1 MNSAMADSVPCAVAH
16 GQHATAVASGH
27 PLSQTVLN
35 GVRSRS
41 FDPRFLKS
49 IFLLLVVLGL
59 LIPLLF
65 PGDNSSANSQTQP
78 AAPSKE
84 DAYRLNN
91 IGVALLEQFKYKEA
105 ADAFRQALKIEPK
118 LRLAQINL
126 SIALFNLPDLPA
138 AAREAQAATTLAPD
152 APQPSYILG
161 LIAKTQSR
169 TDEAVVQFQRV
180 LKIDPND
187 VGSNINL
194 GQIYSQQRKY
204 PEAIAAFRLAL
215 AAEPYNA
222 TALYNL
228 GQALV
233 RSGQREEG
241 LRATA
246 RFQELRQRGSATT
259 LGNDYLEQ
267 GRYAEAVAS
276 TGAERELVDRATPA
290 VKFTLSP
297 NSFSGST
304 NVATRTTPTTTSDP
318 SGFQLTEV
326 VKEQIMGATV
336 LFDCDGDSDLDLFRV
351 TATQRFLYRNDNGT
365 FIDITDQSTA
375 FSSKLT
381 STLTGVVAGDFDN
394 DTKPDLFVI
403 GNGILSLYHNDGGGK
418 FSDVTKA
425 ANLPAYPFLASTAA
439 FTDVDHDGDVDIFI
453 AGLADLSQKTGQN
466 VFPHSFSGAP
476 DLLLQNDGTGK
487 FTDVTATAGIKATR
501 HAVAVVPTDFNNRR
515 DMDLLIVSHGT
526 APELFSNQ
534 RDGTFRNVARE
545 TGLPG
550 DGRWIS
556 VAAGDVNKDGY
567 TDFLFGR
574 VDAAGLFAIS
584 DGKEKFK
591 TVSAPSGTELTG
603 ASQFLDYDNDG
614 LLDCVLITAKGLRV
628 LRNVGNDWIDV
639 TQTAL
644 GASAFVRGISF
655 SAGDIDNDGDTD
667 LIVLSTEGNVIVL
680 LNDGGNKNNS
690 LRVALTG
697 KVSNRN
703 GIGTKVETRAG
714 SLVQK
719 LETSSTTPAIA
730 PADISFGLGQRT
742 SVDALRLLWPS
753 GIVQAETEFPKAAKP
768 SFIKLPITELDRK
781 PSSCPYLYTWNGE
794 RFEFITDFMGGGE
807 MGHLETPGQFNIP
820 DPVEYVRIRGD
831 QLRERNGVYE
841 IRVTN
846 ELEEALFAD
855 RFQLIAV
862 DHPSD
867 VDIYPNEGLTDPP
880 QPFRL
885 FVTRNARPPLTA
897 VDEHEHDVLS
907 RITKMDRFYPDDFRR
922 DRIRGYAEQHTLT
935 LKLGD
940 PTDSHHPEKMALL
953 LTGWTDYAWSSDNL
967 AASHARKAMTLPA
980 LQVKDAHG
988 KWQTV
993 IDNIGIPVGRPQT
1006 VTVDIT
1012 GKFLSASREVRI
1024 VTNMRILWDQ
1034 ILVATFDQPSNV
1046 KMTPMD
1052 PARAALRWRG
1062 FSGEV
1067 TPDGREPYGYDYQRV
1082 SLMSPWKAM
1091 PGRYTREG
1099 DVRELLLQADDMFV
1113 ISLPG
1118 DEISLSFDARRLPPL
1133 PPKWTRTFLLY
1144 SDGYSKEMDI
1154 NSAIP
1159 DQVLPLP
1166 FHGMSGY
1173 PYPSRE
1179 SYPMTAAR
1187 QAYIDRYN
1195 TRVVRAE
1202 MLSIN
1207 SLIKK

>member
-1 MNSAMADSVPCAVAH
+1 MKNFKSLFVCLALFGVVAALNFKSNS
-16 GQHATAVASGH
+16 
-27 PLSQTVLN
+27 
-35 GVRSRS
+35 
-41 FDPRFLKS
+41 
-49 IFLLLVVLGL
+49 
-59 LIPLLF
+59 
-65 PGDNSSANSQTQP
+65 SSANSQTQP
-78 AAPSKE
+78 AALKE

-105 ADAFRQALKIEPK
+105 ADAFRQALKVEPK

-138 AAREAQAATTLAPD
+138 AAREAQAANTLAPD
-152 APQPSYILG
+152 APQPIYILG

-169 TDEAVVQFQRV
+169 SDEAVVQFQRV

-246 RFQELRQRGSATT
+246 RFQELRQKGSATT

-276 TGAERELVDRATPA
+276 TGAEPELVDRATPA
-290 VKFTLSP
+290 VKFTVSE
-297 NSFSGST
+297 NSIGATTNTASRST
-304 NVATRTTPTTTSDP
+304 TTTTSDP

-326 VKEQIMGATV
+326 IREQITGATV
-336 LFDCDGDSDLDLFRV
+336 LFDFDGDGDLDLFRV
-351 TATQRFLYRNDNGT
+351 AGNQRFLYRNDNGT

-375 FSSKLT
+375 FTSKLT
-381 STLTGVVAGDFDN
+381 GGLTGVVAGDFDN

-425 ANLPAYPFLASTAA
+425 ANIPAYPFLASSAA
-439 FTDVDHDGDVDIFI
+439 FADVDHDGDVDIFI
-453 AGLADLSQKTGQN
+453 AGLADLSKATKTGQG
-466 VFPHSFSGAP
+466 VFPDSFPGAP

-487 FTDVTATAGIKATR
+487 FTDVTAAAGILATR
-501 HAVAVVPTDFNNRR
+501 HAVGLVPTDFNNRR
-515 DMDLLIVSHGT
+515 DMDLLIVSNGT
-526 APELFSNQ
+526 PVEMFSNQ

-567 TDFLFGR
+567 TDFFFGR
-574 VDAAGLFAIS
+574 IDAVGLFAIS

-591 TVSAPSGTELTG
+591 TVPAPAGTEAAG
-603 ASQFLDYDNDG
+603 RAQFLDYDNDG
-614 LLDCVLITAKGLRV
+614 LLDCVLLTNKGLRV
-628 LRNVGNDWIDV
+628 LRNVGNDWTDV
-639 TQTAL
+639 TQTAV
-644 GASAFVRGISF
+644 GASAPVRNISF

-667 LIVLSTEGNVIVL
+667 LVLLSSEGNVIVL
-680 LNDGGNKNNS
+680 RNDGGNKNNS
-690 LRVALTG
+690 LRIALTG

-719 LETSSTTPAIA
+719 LETSATSPAIA
-730 PADISFGLGQRT
+730 PADISFGLGKRT

-753 GIVQAETEFPKAAKP
+753 GIVQAETEIPKAAKP

-807 MGHLETPGQFNIP
+807 MGHLETPGHFNIP

-862 DHPSD
+862 DHPSH

-880 QPFRL
+880 QPYKL
-885 FVTRNARPPLTA
+885 FVTRHARPPLTA

-907 RITKMDRFYPDDFRR
+907 RITKVDRSYPDDFRR
-922 DRIRGYAEQHTLT
+922 DRIRGYAEEHTLT
-935 LKLGD
+935 LKLAEAV
-940 PTDSHHPEKMALL
+940 DSHHPEKVVLL

-1006 VTVDIT
+1006 VTVDLT

-1034 ILVATFDQPSNV
+1034 ILVAGFDQPSSV
-1046 KMTPMD
+1046 KMTRMD
-1052 PARAALRWRG
+1052 PARALLRWRG
-1062 FSGEV
+1062 FSREV

-1099 DVRELLLQADDMFV
+1099 DVRELLLQTDDMFV

-1133 PPKWTRTFLLY
+1133 SPKWTRTFLLY

-1154 NSAIP
+1154 NSASP

-1202 MLSIN
+1202 LLSIN
-1207 SLIKK
+1207 SLLLGSRK

>member
-1 MNSAMADSVPCAVAH
+1 MKNFKSLFLCLALVGVVATLNFKSNS
-16 GQHATAVASGH
+16 
-27 PLSQTVLN
+27 
-35 GVRSRS
+35 
-41 FDPRFLKS
+41 
-49 IFLLLVVLGL
+49 
-59 LIPLLF
+59 
-65 PGDNSSANSQTQP
+65 SSANSQTQP

-138 AAREAQAATTLAPD
+138 AAREAQAVTTLGPD

-169 TDEAVVQFQRV
+169 PDEAVVHFQRV

-187 VGSNINL
+187 VGSNINV

-204 PEAIAAFRLAL
+204 PEAIAAFRVAL

-246 RFQELRQRGSATT
+246 RFQELRQKGSATT

-276 TGAERELVDRATPA
+276 TGAEPELVDRTTPA
-290 VKFTLSP
+290 VTFVQDSGPSP
-297 NSFSGST
+297 SSSYVPQPSPAPRVFGQRFDVGELNEEIRRKI
-304 NVATRTTPTTTSDP
+304 ARTIADS
-318 SGFQLTEV
+318 V
-326 VKEQIMGATV
+326 VF
-336 LFDCDGDSDLDLFRV
+336 FDFDNDGDLDLFKV
-351 TATQRFLYRNDNGT
+351 GALQQWLLRNDSGVFT
-365 FIDITDQSTA
+365 GSQIRVSTKTDTIPTGIT
-375 FSSKLT
+375 
-381 STLTGVVAGDFDN
+381 GGDYDN
-394 DTKPDLFVI
+394 DGKSDVLII
-403 GNGILSLYHNDGGGK
+403 GYGAVYLYHNDGAGK
-418 FSDVTKA
+418 FSDVTSA
-425 ANLPAYPFLASTAA
+425 AGIPPYPYLASTAA
-439 FTDVDHDGDVDIFI
+439 LVDVDHDGDLDIFV
-453 AGLADLSQKTGQN
+453 AGLADLSKTNKPGPIL
-466 VFPHSFSGAP
+466 FPDSFAGAP
-476 DLLLQNDGTGK
+476 NLLLRNDGNGK
-487 FTDVTATAGIKATR
+487 FTDITTAAGLNSTG
-501 HAVAVVPTDFNNRR
+501 HTVGVVPTDFNNRR
-515 DMDLLIVSHGT
+515 DIDLLIVSFGKP
-526 APELFSNQ
+526 PELFSNQ
-534 RDGTFRNVARE
+534 RDGTFRNVARDV
-545 TGLPG
+545 GL
-550 DGRWIS
+550 DVNGRWNC
-556 VAAGDVNKDGY
+556 VAAGDVNKDGF
-567 TDFLFGR
+567 TDFFFGQTEG
-574 VDAAGLFAIS
+574 VGLFAMS
-584 DGKEKFK
+584 DGKEKFR
-591 TVSAPSGTELTG
+591 TLPAPAGTE
-603 ASQFLDYDNDG
+603 AAHAAQFIDYDNDG
-614 LLDCVLITAKGLRV
+614 LLDCLMLTDKGVRV
-628 LRNVGNDWIDV
+628 WRNVSTGWID
-639 TQTAL
+639 TTAQ
-644 GASAFVRGISF
+644 AFRPSTPSAPRSF
-655 SAGDIDNDGDTD
+655 SAGDIDNDGDVD
-667 LIVLSTEGNVIVL
+667 LAFSFPEGPTFARNE
-680 LNDGGNKNNS
+680 GGNRNHS
-690 LRVALTG
+690 LRLSLSG
-697 KVSNRN
+697 KVSNRSA
-703 GIGTKVETRAG
+703 IGTKVEARAG

-719 LETSSTTPAIA
+719 VETSAATPAVA
-730 PADISFGLGQRT
+730 PADVLFGLGKRVA
-742 SVDALRLLWPS
+742 VDAVRLLWPS
-753 GIVQAETEFPKAAKP
+753 GVVQAETDIPKASATGSSKT
-768 SFIKLPITELDRK
+768 FITLPVNELDRK

-807 MGHLETPGQFNIP
+807 MGHLETPGHFNFP
-820 DPVEYVRIRGD
+820 DPVEYVRIRSD
-831 QLRERNGVYE
+831 QLKERNGTYE

-867 VDIYPNEGLTDPP
+867 VDVYPNEGLTEPP
-880 QPFRL
+880 QPYRL
-885 FVTRNARPPLTA
+885 FVTRHARPPLTA
-897 VDEHEHDVLS
+897 IDEHEHDVLS
-907 RITKMDRFYPDDFRR
+907 HITKVDRSYPDDFRR
-922 DRIRGYAEQHTLT
+922 DRIRGYAEEHTLT
-935 LKLGD
+935 LKLAEAI
-940 PTDSHHPEKMALL
+940 DSHHPEKVVLL

-1006 VTVDIT
+1006 VTVDLT

-1034 ILVATFDQPSNV
+1034 ILVARFDQPSSV
-1046 KMTPMD
+1046 KMTRMD
-1052 PARAALRWRG
+1052 PARASLRWRG
-1062 FSGEV
+1062 FSREV

-1133 PPKWTRTFLLY
+1133 PPKWTRTFMLY

-1207 SLIKK
+1207 SLILGSRTSRPQTRR

>member
-1 MNSAMADSVPCAVAH
+1 MKNFKSLFLCLALFGVVATLSFKSNS
-16 GQHATAVASGH
+16 
-27 PLSQTVLN
+27 
-35 GVRSRS
+35 
-41 FDPRFLKS
+41 
-49 IFLLLVVLGL
+49 
-59 LIPLLF
+59 
-65 PGDNSSANSQTQP
+65 SSANSQTQP
-78 AAPSKE
+78 APSKE

-105 ADAFRQALKIEPK
+105 VDAFRQALKVEPK
-118 LRLAQINL
+118 LRLVQINL

-138 AAREAQAATTLAPD
+138 AAREAQVATTLAPNS
-152 APQPSYILG
+152 PQPSYILG

-169 TDEAVVQFQRV
+169 PDEAVVQFQRV

-246 RFQELRQRGSATT
+246 RFQELRQKGSATT
-259 LGNDYLEQ
+259 LGTDYLEQ

-276 TGAERELVDRATPA
+276 TGAEAELVDRATPA
-290 VKFTLSP
+290 VKFTVSQ
-297 NSFSGST
+297 NSIGATTNTASRST
-304 NVATRTTPTTTSDP
+304 TTTSES

-326 VKEQIMGATV
+326 IREQITGATV
-336 LFDCDGDSDLDLFRV
+336 LFDLDGDSDLDLFRV
-351 TATQRFLYRNDNGT
+351 AGNQRFLYRNDNGT
-365 FIDITDQSTA
+365 FTDITDQSTA
-375 FSSKLT
+375 FTSKLT
-381 STLTGVVAGDFDN
+381 VGLTGVVAGDFDN
-394 DTKPDLFVI
+394 DTKPDLLVI

-418 FSDVTKA
+418 FADVTKA
-425 ANLPAYPFLASTAA
+425 ANIPAYPFLASTAA

-466 VFPHSFSGAP
+466 VFPDSFSGAP

-515 DMDLLIVSHGT
+515 DMDLLIVNHGT

-567 TDFLFGR
+567 TDFFFGR
-574 VDAAGLFAIS
+574 VDAGLFAIS

-591 TVSAPSGTELTG
+591 TVSAPSGTEFVG

-614 LLDCVLITAKGLRV
+614 LLDCLLLTAKGLRV

-644 GASAFVRGISF
+644 GASASVIGISF
-655 SAGDIDNDGDTD
+655 SAGDIDDDGDTD
-667 LIVLSTEGNVIVL
+667 LILLSSEGNVIVL
-680 LNDGGNKNNS
+680 RNDGGNKNNS
-690 LRVALTG
+690 LRIALTG

-719 LETSSTTPAIA
+719 LETSATSPAIA
-730 PADISFGLGQRT
+730 PADILFGLGKRT
-742 SVDALRLLWPS
+742 GVDALRLLWPS
-753 GIVQAETEFPKAAKP
+753 GIVQAETEIPKAAKP

-807 MGHLETPGQFNIP
+807 MGHLETPGHFNIP

-831 QLRERNGVYE
+831 QLKERNGVYE

-862 DHPSD
+862 DHSSD

-880 QPFRL
+880 QPFKL
-885 FVTRNARPPLTA
+885 FVTRHARPPLTA
-897 VDEHEHDVLS
+897 VDEHEHDVRS
-907 RITKMDRFYPDDFRR
+907 RITKVDRSYPDDFRR
-922 DRIRGYAEQHTLT
+922 DRIRGYAEEHALT
-935 LKLGD
+935 LKLGEA
-940 PTDSHHPEKMALL
+940 TDSHHPEKVVLL

-980 LQVKDAHG
+980 LQVKDVHG
-988 KWQTV
+988 KWRTV

-1006 VTVDIT
+1006 VTVDLT

-1034 ILVATFDQPSNV
+1034 ILVARFDQLSSV
-1046 KMTPMD
+1046 KMMRMD
-1052 PARAALRWRG
+1052 PARASLRWRG
-1062 FSGEV
+1062 FSREV

-1099 DVRELLLQADDMFV
+1099 DVRQLLLQADDMFV

-1133 PPKWTRTFLLY
+1133 PPKWTRTFMLY
-1144 SDGYSKEMDI
+1144 ADGYSKEMDI
-1154 NSAIP
+1154 NSASP

-1166 FHGMSGY
+1166 FHGMSRY
-1173 PYPSRE
+1173 PYPGRE

-1195 TRVVRAE
+1195 TRVVRNE

-1207 SLIKK
+1207 SLLLGSRK

>member
-1 MNSAMADSVPCAVAH
+1 MKK
-16 GQHATAVASGH
+16 
-27 PLSQTVLN
+27 
-35 GVRSRS
+35 
-41 FDPRFLKS
+41 KS
-49 IFLLLVVLGL
+49 ILVYVALLGILGTL
-59 LIPLLF
+59 PF
-65 PGDNSSANSQTQP
+65 QRNTSSATSQTQP
-78 AAPSKE
+78 TATSKE
-84 DAYRLNN
+84 GAYRLNN

-105 ADAFRQALKIEPK
+105 ADAFRQALKVEPK

-126 SIALFNLPDLPA
+126 SIALFNLPDLA
-138 AAREAQAATTLAPD
+138 AATREAQTASALAPD
-152 APQPSYILG
+152 APQPPYVLG
-161 LIAKTQSR
+161 LIAKSQSR
-169 TDEAVVQFQRV
+169 AEDAVIQFQRV

-187 VGSNINL
+187 VGTNVNL

-204 PEAIAAFRLAL
+204 PEAIAAFRHAL

-246 RFQELRQRGSATT
+246 RFQELRQKGSATT

-276 TGAERELVDRATPA
+276 TGAEAELVDRATPA

-297 NSFSGST
+297 NSFSGPT
-304 NVATRTTPTTTSDP
+304 NVASRSTTTTTTDP

-326 VKEQIMGATV
+326 IREQIMGGTV
-336 LFDCDGDSDLDLFRV
+336 LFDFDGDGDMDLFRV
-351 TATQRFLYRNDNGT
+351 TSSERFLYRNDNGT
-365 FIDITDQSTA
+365 FTDITNQSTA

-381 STLTGVVAGDFDN
+381 STLTGAVAGDFDN

-403 GNGILSLYHNDGGGK
+403 GNGTLILYHNDGGGK
-418 FSDVTKA
+418 FSDVTTA
-425 ANLPAYPFLASTAA
+425 ANIPAYPFVASSAA
-439 FTDVDHDGDVDIFI
+439 FTDVDHDGDVDIFV

-466 VFPHSFSGAP
+466 VFPESFSGAP
-476 DLLLQNDGTGK
+476 DLLLQNDGSGK
-487 FTDVTATAGIKATR
+487 FTDVTGTAGIKATR
-501 HAVAVVPTDFNNRR
+501 HAFAVVPTDFNNRR
-515 DMDLLIVSHGT
+515 DIDLLIVSYGT

-550 DGRWIS
+550 DGRWFS

-567 TDFLFGR
+567 TDFFFGR
-574 VDAAGLFAIS
+574 VDAGGLFAIS

-591 TVSAPSGTELTG
+591 MVPAPSGTERAG
-603 ASQFLDYDNDG
+603 RAQFLDYDNDG
-614 LLDCVLITAKGLRV
+614 LLDCVLLTDTGLRV
-628 LRNVGNDWIDV
+628 LRNVGNDWVDV

-644 GASAFVRGISF
+644 GASASVIGISF

-667 LIVLSTEGNVIVL
+667 LVVLSSAGNVVVL
-680 LNDGGNKNNS
+680 RNDGGNKNNS
-690 LRVALTG
+690 LRIALTG

-719 LETSSTTPAIA
+719 LETSATTPAIA
-730 PADISFGLGQRT
+730 PADISFGLGKRT
-742 SVDALRLLWPS
+742 GVDAVRLLWPS
-753 GIVQAETEFPKAAKP
+753 GVVQAETEMPKSATGP
-768 SFIKLPITELDRK
+768 IKLPITELDRK

-807 MGHLETPGQFNIP
+807 MGHLDAPGLYNKP
-820 DPVEYVRIRGD
+820 DPVEYVRITND
-831 QLRERNGVYE
+831 QLKERNGAYE

-846 ELEEALFAD
+846 ELEETLFAD
-855 RFQLIAV
+855 QFQLIAV

-867 VDIYPNEGLTDPP
+867 VDIYPNEGLTDLPR
-880 QPFRL
+880 PFRL
-885 FVTRNARPPLTA
+885 FVTRDARPPVTA
-897 VDEHEHDVLS
+897 TDEHGHDVLS
-907 RITKMDRFYPDDFRR
+907 RITKMDRVYPDDFRR
-922 DRIRGYAEQHTLT
+922 DRIRGYAEEHTLT
-935 LKLGD
+935 LKTAD
-940 PTDSHHPEKMALL
+940 AATASHHHEAIVLL

-967 AASHARKAMTLPA
+967 AASQARKEMKLPA
-980 LQVKDAHG
+980 LQVKNAHG

-1006 VTVDIT
+1006 VAVDLT
-1012 GKFLSASREVRI
+1012 GKFLSASRDVRI

-1034 ILVATFDQPSNV
+1034 VLVAKVDDASRAN
-1046 KMTPMD
+1046 MSRMD
-1052 PARAALRWRG
+1052 PAQASLRWRG
-1062 FSGEV
+1062 FSSEV
-1067 TPDGREPYGYDYQRV
+1067 TPDGREPYGYDYRRV
-1082 SLMSPWKAM
+1082 SLFSPWKVM

-1118 DEISLSFDARRLPPL
+1118 DEISLSFDARKFPPL

-1144 SDGYSKEMDI
+1144 SDGFSKEMDI
-1154 NSAIP
+1154 NSAVP
-1159 DQVLPLP
+1159 DRVLPLP
-1166 FHGMSGY
+1166 FHGMSSY

-1179 SYPMTAAR
+1179 SYPMTPAR
-1187 QAYIDRYN
+1187 QAYMDRYN
-1195 TRVVRAE
+1195 TRVVRNE

-1207 SLIKK
+1207 SLIRK